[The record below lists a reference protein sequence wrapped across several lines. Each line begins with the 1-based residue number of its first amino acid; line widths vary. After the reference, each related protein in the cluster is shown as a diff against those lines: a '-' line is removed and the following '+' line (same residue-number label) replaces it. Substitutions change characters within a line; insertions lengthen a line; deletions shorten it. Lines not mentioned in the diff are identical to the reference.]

1 MTSPT
6 EILSEDSLGQKRISF
21 FSGNKLLEC
30 WIEKENTS
38 LRIGEIHYAR
48 VIQVEKLL
56 NRIFYKLNNG
66 LEVSSRLNDKKPNIG
81 DLEII
86 TITAEERENKPAH
99 AQQGFFLKGGSAII
113 IDNKEFLGISKKIID
128 RNERDRITAIA
139 KDTGLYKAGAIIR
152 SSAESIP
159 DNELAKNF
167 TELVDQWIEI
177 KKINLDEKKEKKLFN
192 GFSLEKQAQFL
203 YPKTKLIKDNFS
215 SRFNE
220 LNGTDQILEAYNKIF
235 KIKNGGTISFEKTKA
250 LISIDIDSSK
260 RDLNSGG
267 INKLT
272 EDALDLCLH
281 LIRLRS
287 ASGLIVIDMPRLKKA
302 DYNERIDQIKIW
314 SEKINKNVKVLGG
327 TRGGLTEIICNHE
340 RTSLDDNEKN
350 ISVFVALEALRG
362 FIVREKKSKSKL
374 YVSKNIM
381 NIFNLE
387 LKEQI
392 NEMKNFDKFTNVLID
407 ENLGYNNFY
416 IE

>member
-6 EILSEDSLGQKRISF
+6 EILSENSLGQKRISF
-21 FSGNKLLEC
+21 FSDDKLLEC
-30 WIEKENTS
+30 WIESENPS

-48 VIQVEKLL
+48 VSQVKKLI
-56 NRIFYKLNNG
+56 NRIFFKLYNG
-66 LEVSSRLNDKKPNIG
+66 LEVSARFKERSPKIG

-86 TITAEERENKPAH
+86 TIASEERETKPAH
-99 AQQGFFLKGGSAII
+99 AQRGFFLKGSSAII
-113 IDNKEFLGISKKIID
+113 IDNQNFLGISKKIINL
-128 RNERDRITAIA
+128 NERDRITSIA
-139 KDTGLYKAGAIIR
+139 KNTGLYKAGAIIR
-152 SSAESIP
+152 SSAESIS
-159 DNELAKNF
+159 DGELVENF
-167 TELVDQWIEI
+167 TELVDQWREI
-177 KKINLDEKKEKKLFN
+177 KKINLDQNKEKKIFS
-192 GFSLEKQAQFL
+192 GFSLERQAQFL
-203 YPKTKLIKDNFS
+203 YPKTKLIKDKFS

-260 RDLNSGG
+260 RDLKSGG

-287 ASGLIVIDMPRLKKA
+287 VSGLIVIDMPRLKKA

-340 RTSLDDNEKN
+340 RTSLEDNEKN
-350 ISVFVALEALRG
+350 TSVFVALEALRG

-392 NEMKNFDKFTNVLID
+392 NEIKNFAKFTNVLID

>member
-21 FSGNKLLEC
+21 FSDNKLLEY
-30 WIEKENTS
+30 WIESENPT

-48 VIQVEKLL
+48 VTQVEKLL

-66 LEVSSRLNDKKPNIG
+66 SEVSARLSNKNPKIG

-86 TITAEERENKPAH
+86 TITAEERENKPVN
-99 AQQGFFLKGGSAII
+99 AQRGFFLKGGSAII
-113 IDNKEFLGISKKIID
+113 IDNNEFLGISKRIINI
-128 RNERDRITAIA
+128 NERDRITAIA
-139 KDTGLYKAGAIIR
+139 KNTGLYKAGAIIR
-152 SSAESIP
+152 SSAESIS
-159 DNELAKNF
+159 DNELEKNF
-167 TELVDQWIEI
+167 KDLVDQWRDI
-177 KKINLDEKKEKKLFN
+177 KKINLDEKKEKKIFN

-203 YPKTKLIKDNFS
+203 YPKTKLIKDKFS

-250 LISIDIDSSK
+250 LISIDIDTSK

-287 ASGLIVIDMPRLKKA
+287 VSGLIVIDMPRLKKA
-302 DYNERIDQIKIW
+302 DYNERFDQIKIW

-340 RTSLDDNEKN
+340 RTSLEDNEKN
-350 ISVFVALEALRG
+350 ISLFVALEALRV
-362 FIVREKKSKSKL
+362 FIVRTKKNKTKL
-374 YVSKNIM
+374 YVSENIM

-387 LKEQI
+387 LKKQI
-392 NEMKNFDKFTNVLID
+392 NEIKSFAKFTDVLID

>member
-66 LEVSSRLNDKKPNIG
+66 LEVSSRLNDKNPNIG

-113 IDNKEFLGISKKIID
+113 IDNKEFLGISKKIIN

-152 SSAESIP
+152 SSAESIS

-167 TELVDQWIEI
+167 TDLVDQWIEI
-177 KKINLDEKKEKKLFN
+177 KKINLDEKKKK
-192 GFSLEKQAQFL
+192 
-203 YPKTKLIKDNFS
+203 NFS
-215 SRFNE
+215 M
-220 LNGTDQILEAYNKIF
+220 
-235 KIKNGGTISFEKTKA
+235 
-250 LISIDIDSSK
+250 
-260 RDLNSGG
+260 DLVLR
-267 INKLT
+267 NKL
-272 EDALDLCLH
+272 
-281 LIRLRS
+281 
-287 ASGLIVIDMPRLKKA
+287 
-302 DYNERIDQIKIW
+302 
-314 SEKINKNVKVLGG
+314 
-327 TRGGLTEIICNHE
+327 
-340 RTSLDDNEKN
+340 
-350 ISVFVALEALRG
+350 
-362 FIVREKKSKSKL
+362 
-374 YVSKNIM
+374 
-381 NIFNLE
+381 
-387 LKEQI
+387 
-392 NEMKNFDKFTNVLID
+392 
-407 ENLGYNNFY
+407 NFY
-416 IE
+416 TQRLN

>member
-6 EILSEDSLGQKRISF
+6 EILSEDSLGQKRISL
-21 FSGNKLLEC
+21 FSGNRLLEC
-30 WIEKENTS
+30 WIENENTS

-113 IDNKEFLGISKKIID
+113 IDNKEFLGISNRIINI
-128 RNERDRITAIA
+128 NERDRITAIA

-159 DNELAKNF
+159 NNELAKNF

-177 KKINLDEKKEKKLFN
+177 KKINLDEKQEKKLFN

-203 YPKTKLIKDNFS
+203 YPKTKLIKDKFS

-260 RDLNSGG
+260 RNLNSGG
-267 INKLT
+267 INKLA

-287 ASGLIVIDMPRLKKA
+287 ASGLIVIDMPRLKK
-302 DYNERIDQIKIW
+302 
-314 SEKINKNVKVLGG
+314 IN
-327 TRGGLTEIICNHE
+327 I
-340 RTSLDDNEKN
+340 
-350 ISVFVALEALRG
+350 
-362 FIVREKKSKSKL
+362 
-374 YVSKNIM
+374 
-381 NIFNLE
+381 
-387 LKEQI
+387 
-392 NEMKNFDKFTNVLID
+392 
-407 ENLGYNNFY
+407 
-416 IE
+416 

>member
-21 FSGNKLLEC
+21 FSVNKLLEC
-30 WIEKENTS
+30 WIEKENTP

-56 NRIFYKLNNG
+56 NRIFFKLNNG
-66 LEVSSRLNDKKPNIG
+66 LEVSSRLNNKNPNIG

-99 AQQGFFLKGGSAII
+99 VQQGFFLKGGSAII
-113 IDNKEFLGISKKIID
+113 IDNKEFLGISKRIID

-287 ASGLIVIDMPRLKKA
+287 VSGLIVIDMPRLKKA
-302 DYNERIDQIKIW
+302 DYKERLNQIKIW
-314 SEKINKNVKVLGG
+314 SEKMNKNVKVLGS
-327 TRGGLTEIICNHE
+327 TKGGLTEIICNHE
-340 RTSLDDNEKN
+340 RTSLEDNEKN
-350 ISVFVALEALRG
+350 ISVFFALEALRG
-362 FIVREKKSKSKL
+362 FIVRAKKSKTKL
-374 YVSKNIM
+374 YVSENIM
-381 NIFNLE
+381 NIFKLE
-387 LKEQI
+387 LKKQI
-392 NEMKNFDKFTNVLID
+392 NEIKNFAKFTDILID

>member
-21 FSGNKLLEC
+21 FSDNRLLEC

-38 LRIGEIHYAR
+38 LRIGEIHYAK
-48 VIQVEKLL
+48 VIQVEKSL

-86 TITAEERENKPAH
+86 TITAEKRENKPAH
-99 AQQGFFLKGGSAII
+99 AQQGFFLKGGLAII
-113 IDNKEFLGISKKIID
+113 IDNKEFLGISKRILNI
-128 RNERDRITAIA
+128 NERDRITAIA

-152 SSAESIP
+152 SSAESIS

-177 KKINLDEKKEKKLFN
+177 KKTNLDEKQEKKLFN

-203 YPKTKLIKDNFS
+203 YPKTTLVKDKFS
-215 SRFNE
+215 TRFNE
-220 LNGTDQILEAYNKIF
+220 LSGTDQILEAYNKNF
-235 KIKNGGTISFEKTKA
+235 KIKNGGTVSFEKTKA
-250 LISIDIDSSK
+250 LISIDINSSK

-267 INKLT
+267 INKLI

-281 LIRLRS
+281 LIRLRN

-302 DYNERIDQIKIW
+302 DYNERIEQIKIW
-314 SEKINKNVKVLGG
+314 SEKISRNVKVLGG

-340 RTSLDDNEKN
+340 RTSLEDNEKN
-350 ISVFVALEALRG
+350 ISIFVALEALRS
-362 FIVREKKSKSKL
+362 FIVRAKKSKTKL
-374 YVSKNIM
+374 YVSENIM

-387 LKEQI
+387 LKKQI
-392 NEMKNFDKFTNVLID
+392 NEIKNFAKITDIFID
-407 ENLGYNNFY
+407 ENLEYNNFY